1 MTDGTRRSLT
11 QGEQFV
17 LAQIQDIYGPQ
28 NEESDVFFSDPD
40 EAVIFVKDRTGASVG
55 VVVLTTWRR
64 CMKTEQSLL
73 LMSCDAIG
81 LGLAPNNRWRGP

>member
-1 MTDGTRRSLT
+1 MTDATRRALG

-28 NEESDVFFSDPD
+28 NGESDVFFSRD

-55 VVVLTTWRR
+55 VVVLTNVAQMYEDGTIASLDELRR
-64 CMKTEQSLL
+64 NWL
-73 LMSCDAIG
+73 
-81 LGLAPNNRWRGP
+81 RGGS

>member
-1 MTDGTRRSLT
+1 MTDGTRRSLG

-28 NEESDVFFSDPD
+28 NGESDVFFSRD

-55 VVVLTTWRR
+55 VVVLTNVAQMYEDGTIASLDELRR
-64 CMKTEQSLL
+64 DWL
-73 LMSCDAIG
+73 
-81 LGLAPNNRWRGP
+81 RGGS

>member
-40 EAVIFVKDRTGASVG
+40 EAVIFVKDRRGVNVG
-55 VVVLTTWRR
+55 VVVLTNVAQMYEDGTITSLDELRR
-64 CMKTEQSLL
+64 DWLR
-73 LMSCDAIG
+73 AG
-81 LGLAPNNRWRGP
+81 A